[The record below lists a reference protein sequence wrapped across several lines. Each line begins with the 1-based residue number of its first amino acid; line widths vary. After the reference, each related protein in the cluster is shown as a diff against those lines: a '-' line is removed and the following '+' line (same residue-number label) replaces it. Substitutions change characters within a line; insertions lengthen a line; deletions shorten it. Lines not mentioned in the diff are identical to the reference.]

1 MLWALSYGCSDD
13 ALRTNPTII
22 VRIGDS
28 RQISHQHQKTG
39 FQTNKRRQD
48 RNTLLTTLPYWC
60 SARKTTLDSIDS
72 LWDLIIGFLQ
82 ILFTYLIPL
91 PPRVYL
97 RSWNRPVTNSI
108 GSAVICSH
116 RSEGRVFEHKSYD
129 AFFGKQGTAGEKKK
143 ISRFSRKWK
152 AWLTSDLFDYKVFLG
167 ANQF

>member
-1 MLWALSYGCSDD
+1 MMHYEP
-13 ALRTNPTII
+13 TPTII

-129 AFFGKQGTAGEKKK
+129 AFFGKQGTAGEKK